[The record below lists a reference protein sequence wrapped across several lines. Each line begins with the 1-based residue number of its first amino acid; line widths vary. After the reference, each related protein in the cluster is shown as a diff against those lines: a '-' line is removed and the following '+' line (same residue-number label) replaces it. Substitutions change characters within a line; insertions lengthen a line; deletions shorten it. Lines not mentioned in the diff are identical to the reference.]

1 MRTIVV
7 GTRESQLAQRQTG
20 QVIERLRQLC
30 VQHGIA
36 CEFQTKT
43 IVTKGDQIL
52 NVTLSKVGG
61 KGLFV
66 KEIEQALLNGEIDLA
81 VHSMKDMPYEL
92 PEGLIIGA
100 IPTREDIRDA
110 LISIKYRSLEELPEG
125 AVVGTSSLRREAQL
139 RHRRPDL
146 IIQPVRG
153 NIDTRL
159 RKLETENFDAIIL
172 ASAGLKRMGWT
183 DRITQYLEAEQFIP
197 AVGQGAL
204 AIECRE
210 DDAFIRSILQH
221 IQDDET
227 AMAVR
232 AERAFLGKMEGSC
245 QIPIGAFAKLIRR
258 EDGLKVH
265 LVGMVGTP
273 DGIRLMRQ
281 DAVGTNPEEVGS
293 NLAQSLLEQ
302 GAHEILKGLRQ

>member
-20 QVIERLRQLC
+20 QVIERLRQIC